1 MAGTDSAPLSGP
13 PSDQLPLG
21 GPARCVAAAGTISG
35 QVDVPALRAGLHRT
49 AELLPALRF
58 ETGPGL
64 TVLDLRHVPASER
77 EEATREVLGEL
88 VLAPW
93 SAQGP
98 ALRARLLLVP
108 DGAVLAAAARRD
120 VLDEPGFT
128 RFLVDACAP
137 DEPPVSAASDG
148 DGTPAASDGA
158 AEHWK
163 DLAGCLPPFSLPTDR
178 PRPPALCGDCATVSL
193 TIAEELAPRLSEL
206 ADECGA
212 DTATVMLAG
221 VHVLLSRM
229 GADAETAVTLT
240 AGAGDRSVSLA
251 SLADGPSF
259 RTLLERV
266 RDTRFAEAEH
276 GPAPEELYTAV
287 ALTVRDRALLPPRA
301 VGGLPLTPLRLPRV
315 VSAHELRFVLE
326 PRPGGGWGGQL
337 EYAPEVFDRVTAERL
352 ASRYRLVLAAAADC
366 PDTPAS
372 RLPILTA
379 AERRLVTV
387 EWNRTETSAQ
397 PDQCLHELIRQQARL
412 TPDAPA
418 ARCGETVLTYG
429 QLERRANGLAR
440 SLAEHGAGPGRT
452 VGICAQRSVDMVV
465 AVVAVM
471 TAGAAYVP
479 LDPAYPAE
487 RLAFMVEDSA
497 VPVIL
502 TDRSSAELL
511 DERRVAL
518 LRLDST
524 QTAATAPHT
533 SVTPDSLCYVIYTS
547 GSTGLPK
554 GAANTH
560 RGVLNTMRSLVSRL
574 RLDTATRLLQ
584 ASSLNFDMSAFDILA
599 TLLSGGCLVIPEQ
612 HEATEPARLLDLA
625 HRADLTVWS
634 STPALFRGALDEA
647 YATGRGLPPR
657 LRTVALGGDRFPAE
671 VPELLADLAPGCR
684 AFNFAGM
691 TEVSFTTTAHPVTV
705 ADARRTS
712 VPWGRPLPGQRMYV
726 LDEYGEPVPPGAPGE
741 LYIGG
746 AGVGPG
752 YWNRPELSAERF
764 VADPFAD
771 EPDARMYRTG
781 DRVRHLPDGA
791 VEFLGRLD
799 HQVKVRGFRIETGEI
814 EAALTLHPQVRDAV
828 VEAREHESGGDRRLI
843 AHIVLNAPERPLSV
857 EELRGFLATRLPDPM
872 IPSVFLTRPS
882 LPLTPGGKIDRAA
895 LAAVVVPNGRPLL
908 DAPYEAPRD
917 ELERTIAAEW
927 ERILGISGVG
937 AHDEFSALGGHS
949 LLATATMAALS
960 EQLGVPLSARDLF
973 EASTPAR
980 LAKRVRSTAR

>member
-1 MAGTDSAPLSGP
+1 MADTDSAPLSGP
-13 PSDQLPLG
+13 PREQPPFGAPS
-21 GPARCVAAAGTISG
+21 RCVAAAGTISG
-35 QVDVPALRAGLHRT
+35 EVDAPALRAAVHSA
-49 AELLPALRF
+49 AERWPALRF
-58 ETGPGL
+58 DTGPGL
-64 TVLDLRHVPASER
+64 TVLDLRHVPTPER
-77 EEATREVLGEL
+77 DEATREVLGEL
-88 VLAPW
+88 ALAPW
-93 SAQGP
+93 TAEGP

-128 RFLVDACAP
+128 RFLADACGP
-137 DEPPVSAASDG
+137 DTPVPATPTADG
-148 DGTPAASDGA
+148 ALAVPDGA

-163 DLAGCLPPFSLPTDR
+163 GLAASLPPVSLPTDR
-178 PRPPALCGDCATVSL
+178 PCPAALHGDCATVAL
-193 TIAEELAPRLSEL
+193 EVPRELAARLAKL
-206 ADECGA
+206 AEECGA
-212 DTATVMLAG
+212 DTAAVMLAG

-240 AGAGDRSVSLA
+240 AGPGDRSVSLA
-251 SLADGPSF
+251 SLGDGPSF
-259 RTLLERV
+259 RALLKRVCDERC
-266 RDTRFAEAEH
+266 AQAQH

-287 ALTVRDRALLPPRA
+287 ALTVRDRPLLPPRT
-301 VGGLPLTPLRLPRV
+301 VGGLPLAPLRLPRV
-315 VSAHELRFVLE
+315 GSAHELRFVLQ
-326 PRPGGGWGGQL
+326 PRPEGGWEGQL
-337 EYAPEVFDRVTAERL
+337 DYAPELFDQVTAERL
-352 ASRYRLVLAAAADC
+352 ASRYRLVLAAAADS
-366 PDTPAS
+366 PDAPVS
-372 RLPILTA
+372 RLPVLTA

-387 EWNRTETSAQ
+387 EWNRTETGAE
-397 PDQCLHELIRQQARL
+397 PDRCLHELIREQAHFA
-412 TPDAPA
+412 PDALA

-465 AVVAVM
+465 GVVAAM

-502 TDRSSAELL
+502 TDRHSAGLL
-511 DERRVAL
+511 DGRRAAL
-518 LRLDST
+518 LRLDSDH
-524 QTAATAPHT
+524 TAATAPDT
-533 SVTPDSLCYVIYTS
+533 AVTPDSLCYVIYTS
-547 GSTGLPK
+547 GSTGMPK

-599 TLLSGGCLVIPEQ
+599 TLMSGGCLVIPEP

-647 YATGRGLPPR
+647 YATGRGLPPC
-657 LRTVALGGDRFPAE
+657 LRTVALGGDRFPAQ

-726 LDEYGEPVPPGAPGE
+726 LDGYGEPVPPGAPGE

-752 YWNRPELSAERF
+752 YWNRPELTAERF
-764 VADPFAD
+764 LPDPFAD

-799 HQVKVRGFRIETGEI
+799 HQVKVRGFRIEIGEI

-828 VEAREHESGGDRRLI
+828 VEAREHHSDGDRRLI
-843 AHIVLNAPERPLSV
+843 AHIVLNAPEQPVSV
-857 EELRGFLATRLPDPM
+857 EELRGFLAMRLPDPM
-872 IPSVFLTRPS
+872 IPSVFLVRPS

-895 LAAVVVPNGRPLL
+895 LAAVVVPNGRPHL

-927 ERILGISGVG
+927 ERVLGISGVG

-960 EQLGVPLSARDLF
+960 ERLGVPLSARDLF

-980 LAKRVRSTAR
+980 LAERVRSTTR